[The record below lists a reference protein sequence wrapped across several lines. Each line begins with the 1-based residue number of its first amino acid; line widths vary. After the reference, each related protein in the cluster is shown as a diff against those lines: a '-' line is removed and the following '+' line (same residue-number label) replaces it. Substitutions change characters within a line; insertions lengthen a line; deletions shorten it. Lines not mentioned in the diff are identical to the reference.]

1 MLIEPMSG
9 DFFTQITQ
17 FKAIII
23 KKLFDPNIY
32 FFAKIFIQGCA
43 PKVRSYYQTHMLN
56 YKIDL
61 FCLPSY
67 TQTNEQ
73 TQTNLHKKFSSKF
86 VSGDYTDF
94 YSSIDHATNV
104 GTMFRSVPVTLN

>member
-1 MLIEPMSG
+1 M
-9 DFFTQITQ
+9 
-17 FKAIII
+17 I
-23 KKLFDPNIY
+23 KKLF
-32 FFAKIFIQGCA
+32 AQKKIFIQGSA
-43 PKVRSYYQTHMLN
+43 PKVRSHYQTI
-56 YKIDL
+56 YL

-73 TQTNLHKKFSSKF
+73 TQTNINKKFSLKF

-104 GTMFRSVPVTLN
+104 GTMFRSVTLTLY